1 MAAISGSLD
10 MVQLIVNE
18 GANINAKDNDG
29 MTPLNYAVKNGHKD
43 VLAFLR
49 DKVDSGCNKKF

>member
-18 GANINAKDNDG
+18 GAKIDAKDDDG
-29 MTPLNYAVKNGHKD
+29 MSPLSYAIKNGHKD
-43 VLAFLR
+43 VVAFLQ
-49 DKVDSGCNKKF
+49 DKRSE